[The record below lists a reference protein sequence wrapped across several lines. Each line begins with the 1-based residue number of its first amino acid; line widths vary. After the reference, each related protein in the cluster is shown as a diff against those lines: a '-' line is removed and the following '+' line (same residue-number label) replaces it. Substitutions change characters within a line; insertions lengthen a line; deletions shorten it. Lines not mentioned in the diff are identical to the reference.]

1 MLRQKT
7 EGCVNM
13 NDMKEIIEEIK
24 ARCDIASVIGD
35 YIKIQPSGQN
45 YKALCP
51 FHVEKTPSFHI
62 STAKQ
67 VYKCFGC
74 GEGGDVIN
82 FVMKIENLDFMDA
95 VRLLA
100 NRCGIDI
107 NFNIDEEAKRKIE
120 LSKKYQD
127 IHTEA
132 ARFYFA
138 NLVKTKNRGYDYLR
152 NRGLDDKTIKRFGLG
167 YSQDAWSSL
176 MDYLVEQKG
185 YSIEELLDC
194 GLIGKSTKTDKY
206 YDKFRNRVMFPIF
219 DYRGNVIGFGGRVL
233 DDSLPKYLNSPDTLI
248 FNKRHNLYGLNFARK
263 NLSSRTVILV
273 EGYMDLISLYQYG
286 IQIAVA
292 TLGTALTSQQAHLIK
307 RYADNVIISY
317 DSDGPGTKA
326 SLRAID
332 ILVEAGLSVKVL
344 DLKDAKDPDE
354 YVRKYGTNEYRKAM
368 KDAVPRIKFKI
379 DNLKASFDLSRD
391 EDNIRFAKE
400 AVNIIKQLKSPVEI
414 DYYIK
419 YLSGIVQLDE
429 DAVKREIY
437 GKTYNSRNLSDKKFN
452 NRFNKKEEKPNIEK
466 MDAIQHGEELTE
478 ITLIKIMMTI
488 PAARE
493 KILLK
498 IDEKEFL
505 MEDSKKIIN
514 YFSSVD
520 SEKIVDPDELQD
532 INEKYI
538 ESLKKT
544 SLESIDT
551 KNLKEI
557 EETVKSVRRNSL
569 KKTIDNLRIKQ
580 EELGSK
586 RKSLEASDKEVAKE
600 LDVEI
605 MNLALQSVE
614 LNKRLRNL

>member
-82 FVMKIENLDFMDA
+82 FVMKMENLDFMDA

-107 NFNIDEEAKRKIE
+107 NFNIDEETKQKIE

-138 NLVKTKNRGYDYLR
+138 NLVKSKNRGYDYLR
-152 NRGLDDKTIKRFGLG
+152 NRGLDDKSIKRFGLG

-176 MDYLVEQKG
+176 MDYLIDEKG
-185 YSIEELLDC
+185 YSVEELLEC

-286 IQIAVA
+286 IKIAVA
-292 TLGTALTSQQAHLIK
+292 TLGTALTSQQARLIK

-354 YVRKYGTNEYRKAM
+354 YVRKYGTDEYRNAM

-379 DNLKASFDLSRD
+379 DNLKSTFDLSKD
-391 EDNIRFAKE
+391 QDNIKFAQE

-419 YLSGIVQLDE
+419 YLSEIVQLDE

-437 GKTYNSRNLSDKKFN
+437 GKSYSSKNLSNGKFN
-452 NRFNKKEEKPNIEK
+452 NKFNKKEEKPIEK

-478 ITLIKIMMTI
+478 IKLMKIMMNI

-493 KILLK
+493 KVLLK
-498 IDEKEFL
+498 IDEKELL
-505 MEDSKKIIN
+505 MEDSKKILN
-514 YFSSVD
+514 YLSKID
-520 SEKIVDPDELQD
+520 SEKIVEPDELEG
-532 INEKYI
+532 INDEYI
-538 ESLKKT
+538 KSLKKT
-544 SLESIDT
+544 SLESINT
-551 KNLKEI
+551 KNMKEI
-557 EETVKSVRRNSL
+557 EETVRSVRRNSL
-569 KKTIDNLRIKQ
+569 KKTIDNLRMKQ
-580 EELGSK
+580 EELGAKSK
-586 RKSLEASDKEVAKE
+586 ILAESDKEAAKE
-600 LDVEI
+600 LDLEI
-605 MNLALQSVE
+605 MNLALQSVD

>member
-82 FVMKIENLDFMDA
+82 FVMKMENLDFMDA

-107 NFNIDEEAKRKIE
+107 NFNIDEETKQKIE

-132 ARFYFA
+132 ARFYFS
-138 NLVKTKNRGYDYLR
+138 NLVKSKNRGYDYLR

-167 YSQDAWSSL
+167 YSQDSWNSL
-176 MDYLVEQKG
+176 MDYLIEEKG
-185 YSIEELLDC
+185 YSQEELLEC

-292 TLGTALTSQQAHLIK
+292 TLGTALTSQQARLIK

-354 YVRKYGTNEYRKAM
+354 YVRKYGTDEYRNAM

-379 DNLKASFDLSRD
+379 DNLKSTFDLSKD
-391 EDNIRFAKE
+391 QDNIKFAQE

-419 YLSGIVQLDE
+419 YLSEIVQLDE

-437 GKTYNSRNLSDKKFN
+437 GKSYSSKNLSNGKFN
-452 NRFNKKEEKPNIEK
+452 NKFNKKEEKPIEK

-478 ITLIKIMMTI
+478 IKLMKIMMNI

-493 KILLK
+493 KVLLK
-498 IDEKEFL
+498 IDEKELL
-505 MEDSKKIIN
+505 MKDSKKILN
-514 YFSSVD
+514 YLSKID
-520 SEKIVDPDELQD
+520 SEKIVEPDELEG
-532 INEKYI
+532 INDEYI
-538 ESLKKT
+538 KSLKKT
-544 SLESIDT
+544 SLESINT
-551 KNLKEI
+551 KNMKEI
-557 EETVKSVRRNSL
+557 EETVRSVRRNSL
-569 KKTIDNLRIKQ
+569 KKTIDKLRMKQ
-580 EELGSK
+580 EELGAKSK
-586 RKSLEASDKEVAKE
+586 ILAESDKEAAKE
-600 LDVEI
+600 LDLEI
-605 MNLALQSVE
+605 MNLALQSVD

>member
-82 FVMKIENLDFMDA
+82 FVMKMENLDFMDA

-107 NFNIDEEAKRKIE
+107 NFNIDEETKQKIE

-132 ARFYFA
+132 ARFYFS
-138 NLVKTKNRGYDYLR
+138 NLVKSKNRGYDYLR

-167 YSQDAWSSL
+167 YSQDSWNSL
-176 MDYLVEQKG
+176 MDYLIEEKG
-185 YSIEELLDC
+185 YSQEELLEC

-292 TLGTALTSQQAHLIK
+292 TLGTALTSQQARLIK

-354 YVRKYGTNEYRKAM
+354 YVRKYGTDEYRKAM

-379 DNLKASFDLSRD
+379 DNLKSYFDLSKD
-391 EDNIRFAKE
+391 QDNIKFAQE

-419 YLSGIVQLDE
+419 YLSEIVQLDE

-437 GKTYNSRNLSDKKFN
+437 GKSYSSRNLSNGKFN
-452 NRFNKKEEKPNIEK
+452 NKFNKKEEKPIEK

-478 ITLIKIMMTI
+478 IKLMKIMMNI

-493 KILLK
+493 KVLLK
-498 IDEKEFL
+498 IDEKELL
-505 MEDSKKIIN
+505 MEDSKKILN
-514 YFSSVD
+514 YLSKID
-520 SEKIVDPDELQD
+520 SEKIVETDELEG
-532 INEKYI
+532 INDEYI
-538 ESLKKT
+538 KSLKKT
-544 SLESIDT
+544 SLESINT
-551 KNLKEI
+551 KNMKEI

-569 KKTIDNLRIKQ
+569 KKKIDNLRMKQ
-580 EELGSK
+580 EELGAKSK
-586 RKSLEASDKEVAKE
+586 ILAESDKDAAKE
-600 LDVEI
+600 LDLEI
-605 MNLALQSVE
+605 MNLALQSVD

>member
-82 FVMKIENLDFMDA
+82 FVMKMENLDFMDA

-107 NFNIDEEAKRKIE
+107 NFNIDEETKQKIE

-138 NLVKTKNRGYDYLR
+138 NLVKSKNRGYDYLR

-176 MDYLVEQKG
+176 MDYLIDEKG
-185 YSIEELLDC
+185 YSIEELLEC

-286 IQIAVA
+286 IKIAVA
-292 TLGTALTSQQAHLIK
+292 TLGTALTSQQARLIK

-354 YVRKYGTNEYRKAM
+354 YVRKYGTDEYRNAM

-379 DNLKASFDLSRD
+379 DNLKSTFDLSKD
-391 EDNIRFAKE
+391 QDNIKFAQE

-419 YLSGIVQLDE
+419 YLSEIVQLDE

-437 GKTYNSRNLSDKKFN
+437 GKSYSSKNLSNGKFN
-452 NRFNKKEEKPNIEK
+452 NKFNKKEEKPIEK

-478 ITLIKIMMTI
+478 IMLIKIMMII

-498 IDEKEFL
+498 IDEKELL
-505 MEDSKKIIN
+505 MEDSKKILN
-514 YFSSVD
+514 YLSKID
-520 SEKIVDPDELQD
+520 SEKIVEPDELEG
-532 INEKYI
+532 INDEYI
-538 ESLKKT
+538 KSLKKI
-544 SLESIDT
+544 SLESINI
-551 KNLKEI
+551 KNMKEI
-557 EETVKSVRRNSL
+557 EETVRSVRRNSL

-580 EELGSK
+580 EELGAKSK
-586 RKSLEASDKEVAKE
+586 ILVESDKEAAKE
-600 LDVEI
+600 LDLEI
-605 MNLALQSVE
+605 MNLALQSVD

>member
-82 FVMKIENLDFMDA
+82 FVMKMENLDFMDA

-107 NFNIDEEAKRKIE
+107 NFNIDEETKQKIE

-132 ARFYFA
+132 ARFYFS
-138 NLVKTKNRGYDYLR
+138 NLVKSKNRGYDYLR

-167 YSQDAWSSL
+167 YSQDSWNSL
-176 MDYLVEQKG
+176 MDYLIEEKG
-185 YSIEELLDC
+185 YSQEELLEC

-292 TLGTALTSQQAHLIK
+292 TLGTALTSQQARLIK

-354 YVRKYGTNEYRKAM
+354 YVRKYGTDEYRKAM

-379 DNLKASFDLSRD
+379 DNLKSYFDLSKD
-391 EDNIRFAKE
+391 QDNIKFAQE

-419 YLSGIVQLDE
+419 YLSEIVQLDE

-437 GKTYNSRNLSDKKFN
+437 GKSYSSRNLSNGKFN
-452 NRFNKKEEKPNIEK
+452 NKFNKKEEKPIEK

-478 ITLIKIMMTI
+478 IKLMKIMMNI

-493 KILLK
+493 KVLLK
-498 IDEKEFL
+498 IDEKELL
-505 MEDSKKIIN
+505 MEDSKKILNYLSKIN
-514 YFSSVD
+514 
-520 SEKIVDPDELQD
+520 SEKIVETDELEG
-532 INEKYI
+532 INDEYI
-538 ESLKKT
+538 KSLKKT
-544 SLESIDT
+544 SLESINT
-551 KNLKEI
+551 KNMKEI

-569 KKTIDNLRIKQ
+569 KKKIDNLRMKQ
-580 EELGSK
+580 EELGAKSK
-586 RKSLEASDKEVAKE
+586 ILAESDKDAAKE
-600 LDVEI
+600 LDLEI
-605 MNLALQSVE
+605 MNLALQSVD

>member
-82 FVMKIENLDFMDA
+82 FVMKMENLDFMDA

-107 NFNIDEEAKRKIE
+107 NFNIDEETKQKIE

-138 NLVKTKNRGYDYLR
+138 NLVKSKNRGYDYLR

-176 MDYLVEQKG
+176 MDYLIDEKG
-185 YSIEELLDC
+185 YSVEELLEC

-286 IQIAVA
+286 IKIAVA
-292 TLGTALTSQQAHLIK
+292 TLGTALTSQQARLIK

-332 ILVEAGLSVKVL
+332 ILVDAGLSVKVL

-354 YVRKYGTNEYRKAM
+354 YVRKYGTDEYRNAM

-379 DNLKASFDLSRD
+379 DNLKSTFDLSKD
-391 EDNIRFAKE
+391 QDNIKFAQE

-419 YLSGIVQLDE
+419 YLSEIVQLDE

-437 GKTYNSRNLSDKKFN
+437 GKSYSSKNLSNGKFN
-452 NRFNKKEEKPNIEK
+452 NKFNKKEEKPIEK

-478 ITLIKIMMTI
+478 IMLIKIMMII

-498 IDEKEFL
+498 IDEKELL
-505 MEDSKKIIN
+505 MEDSKKILN
-514 YFSSVD
+514 YLSKID
-520 SEKIVDPDELQD
+520 SEKIVEPDELEG
-532 INEKYI
+532 INDEYI
-538 ESLKKT
+538 KSLKKT
-544 SLESIDT
+544 SLESINI
-551 KNLKEI
+551 KNMKEI
-557 EETVKSVRRNSL
+557 EETVRSVRRNSL
-569 KKTIDNLRIKQ
+569 KKTIDKLRMKQ
-580 EELGSK
+580 EELGAKSK
-586 RKSLEASDKEVAKE
+586 ILAESDKEAAKE
-600 LDVEI
+600 LDLEI
-605 MNLALQSVE
+605 MNLALQSVD

>member
-82 FVMKIENLDFMDA
+82 FVMKMENLDFMDA

-107 NFNIDEEAKRKIE
+107 NFNIDEETKQKIE

-138 NLVKTKNRGYDYLR
+138 NLVKSKNRGYDYLR

-167 YSQDAWSSL
+167 YSQDVWSSL
-176 MDYLVEQKG
+176 MDYLIDEKG
-185 YSIEELLDC
+185 YSVEELLEC

-286 IQIAVA
+286 IKIAVA
-292 TLGTALTSQQAHLIK
+292 TLGTALTSQQARLIK

-354 YVRKYGTNEYRKAM
+354 YVRKYGTDEYRNAM

-379 DNLKASFDLSRD
+379 DNLKSTFDLSKD
-391 EDNIRFAKE
+391 QDNIKFAQE

-419 YLSGIVQLDE
+419 YLSEIVQLDE

-437 GKTYNSRNLSDKKFN
+437 GKSYSSKNLSNGKFN
-452 NRFNKKEEKPNIEK
+452 NKFNKKEEKPIEK

-478 ITLIKIMMTI
+478 IKLMKIMMNI

-493 KILLK
+493 KVLLK
-498 IDEKEFL
+498 IDEKELL
-505 MEDSKKIIN
+505 MEDSKKILN
-514 YFSSVD
+514 YLSKID
-520 SEKIVDPDELQD
+520 SEKIVEPDELEG
-532 INEKYI
+532 INDEYI
-538 ESLKKT
+538 KSLKKT
-544 SLESIDT
+544 SLESINT
-551 KNLKEI
+551 KNMKEI
-557 EETVKSVRRNSL
+557 EETVRSVRRNSL
-569 KKTIDNLRIKQ
+569 KKTIDNLRMKQ
-580 EELGSK
+580 EELGAKSK
-586 RKSLEASDKEVAKE
+586 ILAESDKEAAKE
-600 LDVEI
+600 LDLEI
-605 MNLALQSVE
+605 MNLALQSVD

>member
-1 MLRQKT
+1 
-7 EGCVNM
+7 M

-82 FVMKIENLDFMDA
+82 FVMKMENLDFMDA

-107 NFNIDEEAKRKIE
+107 NFNIDEETKQKIE

-138 NLVKTKNRGYDYLR
+138 NLVKSKNRGYDYLR

-176 MDYLVEQKG
+176 MDYLIDEKG
-185 YSIEELLDC
+185 YSVEELLEC

-286 IQIAVA
+286 IKIAVA
-292 TLGTALTSQQAHLIK
+292 TLGTALTSQQARLIK

-354 YVRKYGTNEYRKAM
+354 YVRKYGTDEYRNAM

-379 DNLKASFDLSRD
+379 DNLKSTFDLSKD
-391 EDNIRFAKE
+391 QDNIKFAQE

-419 YLSGIVQLDE
+419 YLSEVVQLDE

-437 GKTYNSRNLSDKKFN
+437 GKSYSSKNLSNGKFN
-452 NRFNKKEEKPNIEK
+452 NKFNKKEEKPIEK

-478 ITLIKIMMTI
+478 IKLMKIMMNI

-493 KILLK
+493 KVLLK
-498 IDEKEFL
+498 IDEKELL
-505 MEDSKKIIN
+505 MEDSKKILN
-514 YFSSVD
+514 YLSKID
-520 SEKIVDPDELQD
+520 SEKIVEPDELEG
-532 INEKYI
+532 INDEYI
-538 ESLKKT
+538 KSLKKT
-544 SLESIDT
+544 SLESINT
-551 KNLKEI
+551 KNMKEI
-557 EETVKSVRRNSL
+557 EETVRSVRRNSL
-569 KKTIDNLRIKQ
+569 KKTIDNLRMKQ
-580 EELGSK
+580 EELGAKSK
-586 RKSLEASDKEVAKE
+586 ILAESDKEAAKE
-600 LDVEI
+600 LDLEI
-605 MNLALQSVE
+605 MNLALQSVD

>member
-82 FVMKIENLDFMDA
+82 FVMKMENLDFMDA

-107 NFNIDEEAKRKIE
+107 NFNIDEETKQKIE

-138 NLVKTKNRGYDYLR
+138 NLVKSKNRGYDYLR

-176 MDYLVEQKG
+176 MDYLIDEKG
-185 YSIEELLDC
+185 YSVEELLEC

-286 IQIAVA
+286 IKIAVA
-292 TLGTALTSQQAHLIK
+292 TLGTALTSQQARLIK

-354 YVRKYGTNEYRKAM
+354 YVRKYGTDEYRNAM

-379 DNLKASFDLSRD
+379 DNLKSTFDLSKD
-391 EDNIRFAKE
+391 QDNIKFAQE

-419 YLSGIVQLDE
+419 YLSEIVQLDE

-437 GKTYNSRNLSDKKFN
+437 GKSYSSKNLSNGKFN
-452 NRFNKKEEKPNIEK
+452 NKFNKKEEKPIEK

-478 ITLIKIMMTI
+478 IKLMKIMMNI
-488 PAARE
+488 PADRE
-493 KILLK
+493 KVLLK
-498 IDEKEFL
+498 IDEKELL
-505 MEDSKKIIN
+505 MEDSKKILN
-514 YFSSVD
+514 YLSKID
-520 SEKIVDPDELQD
+520 SEKIVEPDELEG
-532 INEKYI
+532 INDEYI
-538 ESLKKT
+538 KSLKKT
-544 SLESIDT
+544 SLESINT
-551 KNLKEI
+551 KNMKEI
-557 EETVKSVRRNSL
+557 EETVRSVRRNSL
-569 KKTIDNLRIKQ
+569 KKTIDNLRMKQ
-580 EELGSK
+580 EELGAKSK
-586 RKSLEASDKEVAKE
+586 ILAESDKEAAKE
-600 LDVEI
+600 LDLEI
-605 MNLALQSVE
+605 MNLALQSVD

>member
-82 FVMKIENLDFMDA
+82 FVMKMENLDFMDA

-107 NFNIDEEAKRKIE
+107 NFNIDEETKQKIE

-138 NLVKTKNRGYDYLR
+138 NLVKSKNRGYDYLR

-176 MDYLVEQKG
+176 MDYLIDEKG
-185 YSIEELLDC
+185 YSVEELLEC

-286 IQIAVA
+286 IKIAVA
-292 TLGTALTSQQAHLIK
+292 TLGTALTSQQARLIK

-354 YVRKYGTNEYRKAM
+354 YVRKYGTDEYRNAM

-379 DNLKASFDLSRD
+379 DNLKSTFDLSKD
-391 EDNIRFAKE
+391 QDNIKFAQE

-419 YLSGIVQLDE
+419 YLSEIVQLDE

-437 GKTYNSRNLSDKKFN
+437 GKSYSSKNLSNGKFN
-452 NRFNKKEEKPNIEK
+452 NKFNKKEEKPIEK

-478 ITLIKIMMTI
+478 IMLIKIMMII

-498 IDEKEFL
+498 IDEKELL
-505 MEDSKKIIN
+505 MEDSKKILNYLSKIN
-514 YFSSVD
+514 
-520 SEKIVDPDELQD
+520 SEKIVEPDELEG
-532 INEKYI
+532 INDEYI
-538 ESLKKT
+538 KSLKKI
-544 SLESIDT
+544 SLESINI
-551 KNLKEI
+551 KNMKEI
-557 EETVKSVRRNSL
+557 EETVRSVRRNSL

-580 EELGSK
+580 EELGAKSK
-586 RKSLEASDKEVAKE
+586 ILAESDKEAAKE
-600 LDVEI
+600 LDLEI
-605 MNLALQSVE
+605 MNLALQSVD

>member
-82 FVMKIENLDFMDA
+82 FVMKMENLDFMDA

-107 NFNIDEEAKRKIE
+107 NFNIDEETKQKIE

-132 ARFYFA
+132 ARFYFS
-138 NLVKTKNRGYDYLR
+138 NLVKSKNRGYDYLR

-167 YSQDAWSSL
+167 YSQDSWNSL
-176 MDYLVEQKG
+176 MDYLIEEKG
-185 YSIEELLDC
+185 YSQEELLEC

-292 TLGTALTSQQAHLIK
+292 TLGTALTSQQARLIK

-354 YVRKYGTNEYRKAM
+354 YVRKYGTDEYRNAM

-379 DNLKASFDLSRD
+379 DNLKSYFDLSKD
-391 EDNIRFAKE
+391 QDNIKFAQE

-419 YLSGIVQLDE
+419 YLSEIVQLDE

-437 GKTYNSRNLSDKKFN
+437 GKSYSSRNLSNGKFN
-452 NRFNKKEEKPNIEK
+452 NKFNKKEEKPIEK

-478 ITLIKIMMTI
+478 IKLMKIMMTI

-493 KILLK
+493 KVLLK
-498 IDEKEFL
+498 IDEKELL
-505 MEDSKKIIN
+505 MEDSKKILN
-514 YFSSVD
+514 YLSKID
-520 SEKIVDPDELQD
+520 SEKIVEPDELEG
-532 INEKYI
+532 INDEYI
-538 ESLKKT
+538 KSLKKT
-544 SLESIDT
+544 SLESINT
-551 KNLKEI
+551 KNMKEI

-580 EELGSK
+580 EELGAKSK
-586 RKSLEASDKEVAKE
+586 ILAESDKEAAKE
-600 LDVEI
+600 LDLEI

>member
-82 FVMKIENLDFMDA
+82 FVMKMENLDFMDA

-107 NFNIDEEAKRKIE
+107 NFNIDEETKQKIE

-138 NLVKTKNRGYDYLR
+138 NLVKSKNRGYDYLR

-176 MDYLVEQKG
+176 MDYLIDEKG
-185 YSIEELLDC
+185 YSVEELLEC

-233 DDSLPKYLNSPDTLI
+233 DDSLPKYLNSSDTLI

-286 IQIAVA
+286 IKIAVA
-292 TLGTALTSQQAHLIK
+292 TLGTALTSQQARLIK

-354 YVRKYGTNEYRKAM
+354 YVRKYGTDEYRNAM

-379 DNLKASFDLSRD
+379 DNLKSTFDLSKD
-391 EDNIRFAKE
+391 QDNIKFAQE

-419 YLSGIVQLDE
+419 YLSEIVQLDE

-437 GKTYNSRNLSDKKFN
+437 GKSYSSKNLSNGKFN
-452 NRFNKKEEKPNIEK
+452 NKFNKKEEKPIEK

-478 ITLIKIMMTI
+478 IKLMKIMMNI
-488 PAARE
+488 PVARE
-493 KILLK
+493 KVLLK
-498 IDEKEFL
+498 IDEKELL
-505 MEDSKKIIN
+505 MEDSKKILN
-514 YFSSVD
+514 YLSKID
-520 SEKIVDPDELQD
+520 SEKIVEPDELEG
-532 INEKYI
+532 INDEYI
-538 ESLKKT
+538 KSLKKT
-544 SLESIDT
+544 SLESINT
-551 KNLKEI
+551 KNMKEI
-557 EETVKSVRRNSL
+557 EETVRSVRRNSL
-569 KKTIDNLRIKQ
+569 KKTIDKLRMKQ
-580 EELGSK
+580 EELGAKSK
-586 RKSLEASDKEVAKE
+586 ILAESDKEAAKE
-600 LDVEI
+600 LDLEI
-605 MNLALQSVE
+605 MNLALQSVD

>member
-82 FVMKIENLDFMDA
+82 FVMKMENLDFMDA

-107 NFNIDEEAKRKIE
+107 NFNIDEETKQKIE

-132 ARFYFA
+132 ARFYFS
-138 NLVKTKNRGYDYLR
+138 NLVKSKNRGYDYLR

-167 YSQDAWSSL
+167 YSQDSWNSL
-176 MDYLVEQKG
+176 MDYLIEEKG
-185 YSIEELLDC
+185 YSQEELLEC

-292 TLGTALTSQQAHLIK
+292 TLGTALTSQQARLIK

-354 YVRKYGTNEYRKAM
+354 YVRKYGTDEYRKAM

-379 DNLKASFDLSRD
+379 DSLKSSFDLSKD
-391 EDNIRFAKE
+391 QDNIKFAQE

-419 YLSGIVQLDE
+419 YLSEIVQLDE

-437 GKTYNSRNLSDKKFN
+437 GKSYSSRNLSNGKFN
-452 NRFNKKEEKPNIEK
+452 NKFNKKEEKPIEK

-478 ITLIKIMMTI
+478 IKLMKIMMNI

-493 KILLK
+493 KVLLK
-498 IDEKEFL
+498 IDEKELL
-505 MEDSKKIIN
+505 MEDSKKILN
-514 YFSSVD
+514 YLSKID
-520 SEKIVDPDELQD
+520 SEKIVEPDELEG
-532 INEKYI
+532 INDEYI
-538 ESLKKT
+538 KSLKKT
-544 SLESIDT
+544 SLESINT
-551 KNLKEI
+551 KNMKEI

-580 EELGSK
+580 EELGAKSK
-586 RKSLEASDKEVAKE
+586 ILAESDKDAAKE
-600 LDVEI
+600 LDLEI

>member
-82 FVMKIENLDFMDA
+82 FVMKMENLDFMDA

-107 NFNIDEEAKRKIE
+107 NFNIDEETKQKIE

-132 ARFYFA
+132 ARFYFS
-138 NLVKTKNRGYDYLR
+138 NLVKSKNRGYDYLR

-167 YSQDAWSSL
+167 YSQDSWNSL
-176 MDYLVEQKG
+176 MDYLIEEKG
-185 YSIEELLDC
+185 YSQEELLEC

-292 TLGTALTSQQAHLIK
+292 TLGTALTSQQARLIK

-354 YVRKYGTNEYRKAM
+354 YVRKYGTDEYRNAM

-379 DNLKASFDLSRD
+379 DNLKSTFDLSKD
-391 EDNIRFAKE
+391 QDNIKFAQE

-419 YLSGIVQLDE
+419 YLSEIVQLDE

-437 GKTYNSRNLSDKKFN
+437 GKSYSSKNLSNGKFN
-452 NRFNKKEEKPNIEK
+452 NKFNKKEEKPIEK

-478 ITLIKIMMTI
+478 IMLIKIMMTI

-498 IDEKEFL
+498 IDEKELL
-505 MEDSKKIIN
+505 MEYSKKILN
-514 YFSSVD
+514 YFSKVD
-520 SEKIVDPDELQD
+520 SEKVINPDELED
-532 INEKYI
+532 IDEKYI

-544 SLESIDT
+544 SLESINI
-551 KNLKEI
+551 KNMKEI
-557 EETVKSVRRNSL
+557 EETVRSVRRNSL
-569 KKTIDNLRIKQ
+569 KKTIDKLRIKQ
-580 EELGSK
+580 EELGAKSK
-586 RKSLEASDKEVAKE
+586 ILAESDKEAAKE
-600 LDVEI
+600 LDLEI
-605 MNLALQSVE
+605 MNLALQSVD

>member
-82 FVMKIENLDFMDA
+82 FVMKMENLDFMDA

-107 NFNIDEEAKRKIE
+107 NFNIDEETKQKIE

-138 NLVKTKNRGYDYLR
+138 NLVKSKNRGYDYLR

-176 MDYLVEQKG
+176 MDYLIDEKG
-185 YSIEELLDC
+185 YSVEELLEC

-292 TLGTALTSQQAHLIK
+292 TLGTALTSQQARLIK

-354 YVRKYGTNEYRKAM
+354 YVRKYGTDEYRKAM

-379 DNLKASFDLSRD
+379 DNLKSSFDLSKD
-391 EDNIRFAKE
+391 QDNIKFAQE

-419 YLSGIVQLDE
+419 YLSEIVQLDE

-437 GKTYNSRNLSDKKFN
+437 GKSYSSRNLSNGKFN
-452 NRFNKKEEKPNIEK
+452 NKFNKKEEKPIEK

-478 ITLIKIMMTI
+478 IKLMKIMMNI

-493 KILLK
+493 KVLLK
-498 IDEKEFL
+498 IDEKELL
-505 MEDSKKIIN
+505 MEDSKKILN
-514 YFSSVD
+514 YLSKID
-520 SEKIVDPDELQD
+520 SEKIVEPDELEG
-532 INEKYI
+532 INDEYI
-538 ESLKKT
+538 KSLKKT
-544 SLESIDT
+544 SLESINT
-551 KNLKEI
+551 KNMKEI

-580 EELGSK
+580 EELGAKSK
-586 RKSLEASDKEVAKE
+586 ILAESDKDAAKE
-600 LDVEI
+600 LDLEI

>member
-82 FVMKIENLDFMDA
+82 FVMKMENLDFMDA

-107 NFNIDEEAKRKIE
+107 NFNIDEETKQKIE

-138 NLVKTKNRGYDYLR
+138 NLVKSKNRGYDYLR

-176 MDYLVEQKG
+176 MDYLIDEKG
-185 YSIEELLDC
+185 YSVEELLEC

-286 IQIAVA
+286 IKIAVA
-292 TLGTALTSQQAHLIK
+292 TLGTALTSQQARLIK

-354 YVRKYGTNEYRKAM
+354 YVRKYGTDEYRNAM

-379 DNLKASFDLSRD
+379 DNLKSTFDLSKD
-391 EDNIRFAKE
+391 QDNIKFAQE

-419 YLSGIVQLDE
+419 YLSEIVQLDE

-437 GKTYNSRNLSDKKFN
+437 GKSYSSKNLSNGKFN
-452 NRFNKKEEKPNIEK
+452 NKFNKKEEKPIEK

-478 ITLIKIMMTI
+478 IKLMKIMMNI

-493 KILLK
+493 KVLLK
-498 IDEKEFL
+498 IDEKELL
-505 MEDSKKIIN
+505 MEDSKKILN
-514 YFSSVD
+514 YLSKID
-520 SEKIVDPDELQD
+520 SEKIVEPDELEG
-532 INEKYI
+532 INDEYI
-538 ESLKKT
+538 KSLKKT
-544 SLESIDT
+544 SLESINT
-551 KNLKEI
+551 KNMKEI
-557 EETVKSVRRNSL
+557 EETVRSVRRNSL

-580 EELGSK
+580 EELGAKSK
-586 RKSLEASDKEVAKE
+586 ILAESDKEAAKE
-600 LDVEI
+600 LDLEI
-605 MNLALQSVE
+605 MNLALQSVD

>member
-82 FVMKIENLDFMDA
+82 FVMKMENLDFMDA

-107 NFNIDEEAKRKIE
+107 NFNIDEETKQKIE

-138 NLVKTKNRGYDYLR
+138 NLVKSKNRGYDYLR

-176 MDYLVEQKG
+176 MDYLIDEKG
-185 YSIEELLDC
+185 YSVEELLEC

-286 IQIAVA
+286 IKIAVA
-292 TLGTALTSQQAHLIK
+292 TLGTALTSQQARLIK

-354 YVRKYGTNEYRKAM
+354 YVRKYGIDEYRNAM

-379 DNLKASFDLSRD
+379 DNLKSTFDLSKD
-391 EDNIRFAKE
+391 QDNIKFAQE

-419 YLSGIVQLDE
+419 YLSEIVQLDE
-429 DAVKREIY
+429 DSVKREIY
-437 GKTYNSRNLSDKKFN
+437 GKSYSSKNLSNGKFN
-452 NRFNKKEEKPNIEK
+452 NKFNKKEEKPIEK

-478 ITLIKIMMTI
+478 IKLMKIMMNI

-493 KILLK
+493 KVLLK
-498 IDEKEFL
+498 IDEKELL
-505 MEDSKKIIN
+505 MKDSKKILN
-514 YFSSVD
+514 YLSKID
-520 SEKIVDPDELQD
+520 SEKIVEPDELEG
-532 INEKYI
+532 INDEYI
-538 ESLKKT
+538 KSLKKT
-544 SLESIDT
+544 SLESINT
-551 KNLKEI
+551 KNMKEI
-557 EETVKSVRRNSL
+557 EETVRSVRRNSL
-569 KKTIDNLRIKQ
+569 KKTIDNLRMKQ
-580 EELGSK
+580 EELGAKSK
-586 RKSLEASDKEVAKE
+586 ILAESDKEAAKE
-600 LDVEI
+600 LDLEI
-605 MNLALQSVE
+605 MNLALQSVD

>member
-74 GEGGDVIN
+74 GEGGDVIS
-82 FVMKIENLDFMDA
+82 FVMKMENLDFMDA

-107 NFNIDEEAKRKIE
+107 NFNIDEETKQKIE

-138 NLVKTKNRGYDYLR
+138 NLVKSKNRGYDYLR

-176 MDYLVEQKG
+176 MDYLIDEKG
-185 YSIEELLDC
+185 YSVEELLEC

-286 IQIAVA
+286 IKIAVA
-292 TLGTALTSQQAHLIK
+292 TLGTALTSQQARLIK

-354 YVRKYGTNEYRKAM
+354 YVRKYGTDEYRNAM

-379 DNLKASFDLSRD
+379 DNLKSTFDLSKD
-391 EDNIRFAKE
+391 QDNIKFAQE

-419 YLSGIVQLDE
+419 YLSEIVQLDE

-437 GKTYNSRNLSDKKFN
+437 GKSYSSKNLSNGKFN
-452 NRFNKKEEKPNIEK
+452 NKFNKKEEKPIEK

-478 ITLIKIMMTI
+478 IKLMKIMMNI

-493 KILLK
+493 KVLFK
-498 IDEKEFL
+498 IDEKELL
-505 MEDSKKIIN
+505 MKDSKKILN
-514 YFSSVD
+514 YLSKID
-520 SEKIVDPDELQD
+520 SEKIVEPDELEG
-532 INEKYI
+532 INDEYI
-538 ESLKKT
+538 KSLKKT
-544 SLESIDT
+544 SLESINT
-551 KNLKEI
+551 KNMKEI
-557 EETVKSVRRNSL
+557 EETVRSVRRNSL
-569 KKTIDNLRIKQ
+569 KKTIDNLRMKQ
-580 EELGSK
+580 EELGAKSK
-586 RKSLEASDKEVAKE
+586 ILAESDKEAAKE
-600 LDVEI
+600 LDLEI
-605 MNLALQSVE
+605 MNLALQSVD

>member
-82 FVMKIENLDFMDA
+82 FVMKMENLDFMDA

-107 NFNIDEEAKRKIE
+107 NFNIDEETKQKIE

-138 NLVKTKNRGYDYLR
+138 NLVKSKNRGYDYLR

-176 MDYLVEQKG
+176 MDYLIDEKG
-185 YSIEELLDC
+185 YSVEELLEC

-286 IQIAVA
+286 IKIAVA
-292 TLGTALTSQQAHLIK
+292 TLGTALTSQQARLIK

-354 YVRKYGTNEYRKAM
+354 YVRKYGTDEYRNAM

-379 DNLKASFDLSRD
+379 DNLKSTFDLSKD
-391 EDNIRFAKE
+391 QDNIKFAQE

-419 YLSGIVQLDE
+419 YLSEVVQLDE

-437 GKTYNSRNLSDKKFN
+437 GKSYSSKNLSNGKFN
-452 NRFNKKEEKPNIEK
+452 NKFNKKEEKPIEK

-478 ITLIKIMMTI
+478 IKLMKIMMNI

-493 KILLK
+493 KVLLK
-498 IDEKEFL
+498 IDEKELL
-505 MEDSKKIIN
+505 MEDSKKILN
-514 YFSSVD
+514 YLSKID
-520 SEKIVDPDELQD
+520 SEKIVEPDELEG
-532 INEKYI
+532 INDEYI
-538 ESLKKT
+538 KSLKKT
-544 SLESIDT
+544 SLESINT
-551 KNLKEI
+551 KNMKEI
-557 EETVKSVRRNSL
+557 EETVRSVRRNSL
-569 KKTIDNLRIKQ
+569 KKTIDNLRMKQ
-580 EELGSK
+580 EELGAKSK
-586 RKSLEASDKEVAKE
+586 ILAESDKEAAKE
-600 LDVEI
+600 LDLEI
-605 MNLALQSVE
+605 MNLALQSVD

>member
-1 MLRQKT
+1 
-7 EGCVNM
+7 M

-82 FVMKIENLDFMDA
+82 FVMKMENLDFMDA

-107 NFNIDEEAKRKIE
+107 NFNIDEETKQKIE

-138 NLVKTKNRGYDYLR
+138 NLVKSKNRGYDYLR

-176 MDYLVEQKG
+176 MDYLIDEKG
-185 YSIEELLDC
+185 YSVEELLEC

-286 IQIAVA
+286 IKIAVA
-292 TLGTALTSQQAHLIK
+292 TLGTALTSQQARLIK

-354 YVRKYGTNEYRKAM
+354 YVRKYGTDEYRNAM

-379 DNLKASFDLSRD
+379 DNLKSTFDLSKD
-391 EDNIRFAKE
+391 QDNIKFAQE

-419 YLSGIVQLDE
+419 YLSEIVQLDE

-437 GKTYNSRNLSDKKFN
+437 GKSYSSKNLSNGKFN
-452 NRFNKKEEKPNIEK
+452 NKFNKKEEKPIEK

-478 ITLIKIMMTI
+478 IKLMKIMMNI

-493 KILLK
+493 KVLLK
-498 IDEKEFL
+498 IDEKELL
-505 MEDSKKIIN
+505 MEDSKKILN
-514 YFSSVD
+514 YLSKID
-520 SEKIVDPDELQD
+520 SEKIVEPDELEG
-532 INEKYI
+532 INDEYI
-538 ESLKKT
+538 KSLKKT
-544 SLESIDT
+544 SLESINT
-551 KNLKEI
+551 KNMKEI
-557 EETVKSVRRNSL
+557 EETVRSVRRNSL
-569 KKTIDNLRIKQ
+569 KKTIDKLRMKQ
-580 EELGSK
+580 EELGAKSK
-586 RKSLEASDKEVAKE
+586 ILAESDKEAAKE
-600 LDVEI
+600 LDLEI
-605 MNLALQSVE
+605 MNLALQSVD

>member
-82 FVMKIENLDFMDA
+82 FVMKMENLDFMDA

-107 NFNIDEEAKRKIE
+107 NFNIDEETKQKIE

-138 NLVKTKNRGYDYLR
+138 NLVKSKNRGYDYLR

-167 YSQDAWSSL
+167 YSQDSWNSL
-176 MDYLVEQKG
+176 MDYLIEEKG
-185 YSIEELLDC
+185 YSQEELLEC

-286 IQIAVA
+286 IKIAVA
-292 TLGTALTSQQAHLIK
+292 TLGTALTSQQARLIK

-354 YVRKYGTNEYRKAM
+354 YVRKYGTDEYRNAM

-379 DNLKASFDLSRD
+379 DNLKSTFDLSKD
-391 EDNIRFAKE
+391 QDNIKFAQE

-419 YLSGIVQLDE
+419 YLSEIVQLDE

-437 GKTYNSRNLSDKKFN
+437 GKSYSSKNLSNGKFN
-452 NRFNKKEEKPNIEK
+452 NKFNKKEEKPIEK

-478 ITLIKIMMTI
+478 IMLIKIMMTI

-498 IDEKEFL
+498 IDEKELL
-505 MEDSKKIIN
+505 MEDSKKILN
-514 YFSSVD
+514 YFSKVD
-520 SEKIVDPDELQD
+520 SEKVINPDELED
-532 INEKYI
+532 IDEKYI

-544 SLESIDT
+544 SLESINI
-551 KNLKEI
+551 KNMKEI
-557 EETVKSVRRNSL
+557 EETVRSVRRNSL
-569 KKTIDNLRIKQ
+569 KKTIDKLRIRQ
-580 EELGSK
+580 EELGAKSK
-586 RKSLEASDKEVAKE
+586 ILAESDKEAAKE
-600 LDVEI
+600 LDLEI
-605 MNLALQSVE
+605 MNLALQSVD

>member
-82 FVMKIENLDFMDA
+82 FVMKMENLDFMDA

-107 NFNIDEEAKRKIE
+107 NFNIDEETKQKIE

-132 ARFYFA
+132 ARFYFS
-138 NLVKTKNRGYDYLR
+138 NLIKSKNRGYDYLR

-167 YSQDAWSSL
+167 YSQDSWNSL
-176 MDYLVEQKG
+176 MDYLIEEKG
-185 YSIEELLDC
+185 YSREELLEC

-292 TLGTALTSQQAHLIK
+292 TLGTALTSQQARLIK

-354 YVRKYGTNEYRKAM
+354 YVRKYGTDEYRKAM

-379 DNLKASFDLSRD
+379 DNLKSSFDLSKD
-391 EDNIRFAKE
+391 QDNIKFAQE

-419 YLSGIVQLDE
+419 YLSEIVQLDE

-437 GKTYNSRNLSDKKFN
+437 GKSYSSRNLSNGKFN
-452 NRFNKKEEKPNIEK
+452 NKFNKKEEKPIEK

-478 ITLIKIMMTI
+478 IKLMKIMMNI
-488 PAARE
+488 PVARE
-493 KILLK
+493 KVLLK
-498 IDEKEFL
+498 IDEKELL
-505 MEDSKKIIN
+505 MEDSKKILN
-514 YFSSVD
+514 YLSKID
-520 SEKIVDPDELQD
+520 SEKIVEPDELEG
-532 INEKYI
+532 INDEYI
-538 ESLKKT
+538 KSLKKT
-544 SLESIDT
+544 SLESINT
-551 KNLKEI
+551 KNMKEI

-580 EELGSK
+580 EELGAKSK
-586 RKSLEASDKEVAKE
+586 ILAESDKDAAKE
-600 LDVEI
+600 LDLEI
-605 MNLALQSVE
+605 MNLALQSVD

>member
-82 FVMKIENLDFMDA
+82 FVMKMENLDFMDA

-107 NFNIDEEAKRKIE
+107 NFNIDEETKQKIE

-138 NLVKTKNRGYDYLR
+138 NLVKSKNRGYDYLR

-176 MDYLVEQKG
+176 MDYLIDEKG
-185 YSIEELLDC
+185 YSVEELLEC

-286 IQIAVA
+286 IKIAVA
-292 TLGTALTSQQAHLIK
+292 TLGTALTSQQARLIK

-332 ILVEAGLSVKVL
+332 ILVDAGLSVKVL

-354 YVRKYGTNEYRKAM
+354 YVRKYGTDEYRNAM

-379 DNLKASFDLSRD
+379 DNLKSTFDLSKD
-391 EDNIRFAKE
+391 QDNIKFAQE

-419 YLSGIVQLDE
+419 YLSEIVQLDE

-437 GKTYNSRNLSDKKFN
+437 GKSYSSKNLSNGKFN
-452 NRFNKKEEKPNIEK
+452 NKFNKKEEKPIEK

-478 ITLIKIMMTI
+478 IMLIKIMMII

-498 IDEKEFL
+498 IDEKELL
-505 MEDSKKIIN
+505 MEDSKKILN
-514 YFSSVD
+514 YLSKID
-520 SEKIVDPDELQD
+520 SEKIVEPDELEG
-532 INEKYI
+532 INDEYI
-538 ESLKKT
+538 KSLKKI
-544 SLESIDT
+544 SLESINI
-551 KNLKEI
+551 KNMKEI
-557 EETVKSVRRNSL
+557 EETVRSVRRNSL
-569 KKTIDNLRIKQ
+569 KKTIDKLRMKQ
-580 EELGSK
+580 EELGAKSK
-586 RKSLEASDKEVAKE
+586 ILAESDKEAAKE
-600 LDVEI
+600 LDLEI
-605 MNLALQSVE
+605 MNLALQSVD

>member
-82 FVMKIENLDFMDA
+82 FVMKMENLDFMDA

-107 NFNIDEEAKRKIE
+107 NFNIDEETKQKIE

-132 ARFYFA
+132 ARFYFS
-138 NLVKTKNRGYDYLR
+138 NLVKSKNRGYDYLR

-167 YSQDAWSSL
+167 YSQDSWNSL
-176 MDYLVEQKG
+176 MDYLIEEKG
-185 YSIEELLDC
+185 YSQEELLEC

-292 TLGTALTSQQAHLIK
+292 TLGTALTSQQARLIK

-354 YVRKYGTNEYRKAM
+354 YVRKYGTDEYRKAM

-379 DNLKASFDLSRD
+379 DNLKSYFDLSKD
-391 EDNIRFAKE
+391 QDNIKFAQE

-419 YLSGIVQLDE
+419 YLSEIVQLDE

-437 GKTYNSRNLSDKKFN
+437 GKSYSSRNLSNGKFN
-452 NRFNKKEEKPNIEK
+452 NKFNKKEEKPIEK

-478 ITLIKIMMTI
+478 IKLMKIMMNI

-493 KILLK
+493 KVLLK
-498 IDEKEFL
+498 IDEKELL
-505 MEDSKKIIN
+505 MEDSKKILN
-514 YFSSVD
+514 YLSKID
-520 SEKIVDPDELQD
+520 SEKIVEPDELEG
-532 INEKYI
+532 INDEYI
-538 ESLKKT
+538 KSLKKT
-544 SLESIDT
+544 SLESINT
-551 KNLKEI
+551 KNMKEI

-580 EELGSK
+580 EELGAKSK
-586 RKSLEASDKEVAKE
+586 ILAESDKDAAKE
-600 LDVEI
+600 LDLEI

>member
-82 FVMKIENLDFMDA
+82 FVMKMENLDFMDA

-107 NFNIDEEAKRKIE
+107 NFNIDEETKQKIE

-138 NLVKTKNRGYDYLR
+138 NLVKSKNRGYDYLR

-176 MDYLVEQKG
+176 MDYLIDEKG
-185 YSIEELLDC
+185 YSVEELLEC

-286 IQIAVA
+286 IKIAVA
-292 TLGTALTSQQAHLIK
+292 TLGTALTSQQARLIK

-354 YVRKYGTNEYRKAM
+354 YVRKYGTDEYRKAM

-379 DNLKASFDLSRD
+379 DNLKSSFDLSKD
-391 EDNIRFAKE
+391 QDNIKFAQE

-419 YLSGIVQLDE
+419 YLSEIVQLDE

-437 GKTYNSRNLSDKKFN
+437 GKSYSSKNLSNGKFN
-452 NRFNKKEEKPNIEK
+452 NKFNKKEEKPIEK

-478 ITLIKIMMTI
+478 IKLMKIMMNI

-493 KILLK
+493 KVLLK
-498 IDEKEFL
+498 IDEKELL
-505 MEDSKKIIN
+505 MEDSKKILN
-514 YFSSVD
+514 YLSKID
-520 SEKIVDPDELQD
+520 SEKIVETDELEG
-532 INEKYI
+532 INDEYI
-538 ESLKKT
+538 KSLKKT
-544 SLESIDT
+544 SLESINT
-551 KNLKEI
+551 KNMKEI

-569 KKTIDNLRIKQ
+569 KKTIDKLRMKQ
-580 EELGSK
+580 EELGAKSK
-586 RKSLEASDKEVAKE
+586 ILAESDKDAAKE
-600 LDVEI
+600 LDLEI

>member
-1 MLRQKT
+1 
-7 EGCVNM
+7 M

-24 ARCDIASVIGD
+24 ARCDIANVIGD

-82 FVMKIENLDFMDA
+82 FVMKMENLDFIDA
-95 VRLLA
+95 VRMLA

-107 NFNIDEEAKRKIE
+107 NFNIDEETKQKIE

-132 ARFYFA
+132 ARFYFS
-138 NLVKTKNRGYDYLR
+138 NLVKSKNRGYDYLR

-167 YSQDAWSSL
+167 YSQDTWSSL
-176 MDYLVEQKG
+176 MDYLIDEKG
-185 YSIEELLDC
+185 YSCEELLEC

-286 IQIAVA
+286 IKIAVA
-292 TLGTALTSQQAHLIK
+292 TLGTALTSQQARLIK

-332 ILVEAGLSVKVL
+332 ILVEAGLTVKVL
-344 DLKDAKDPDE
+344 DLKEAKDPDE
-354 YVRKYGTNEYRKAM
+354 YVRKYGTDEYKNAM

-379 DNLKASFDLSRD
+379 DNLKSSFDLSKD
-391 EDNIRFAKE
+391 QDNIKFAQE

-429 DAVKREIY
+429 DAVKREVY
-437 GKTYNSRNLSDKKFN
+437 GKSYNSGKLSNTRFN
-452 NRFNKKEEKPNIEK
+452 NKFNKKEEKPIEK
-466 MDAIQHGEELTE
+466 MDAIQYGEELTE

-488 PAARE
+488 PVARE

-498 IDEKEFL
+498 IDEKELL
-505 MEDSKKIIN
+505 MEDSKKILN
-514 YFSSVD
+514 YLSNVD
-520 SEKIVDPDELQD
+520 SEKIVDVDELD
-532 INEKYI
+532 NINDKYI

-544 SLESIDT
+544 SLESINT
-551 KNLKEI
+551 KNIKEI

-580 EELGSK
+580 EELGAKSK
-586 RKSLEASDKEVAKE
+586 ILAESDKDAAKE
-600 LDVEI
+600 LDLEI
-605 MNLALQSVE
+605 MNLALQAVD

>member
-82 FVMKIENLDFMDA
+82 FVMKMENLDFMDA

-107 NFNIDEEAKRKIE
+107 NFNIDEETKQKIE

-132 ARFYFA
+132 ARFYFS
-138 NLVKTKNRGYDYLR
+138 NLVKSKNRGYDYLR

-167 YSQDAWSSL
+167 YSQDSWNSL
-176 MDYLVEQKG
+176 MDYLIEEKG
-185 YSIEELLDC
+185 YSREELLEC

-292 TLGTALTSQQAHLIK
+292 TLGTALTSQQARLIK

-354 YVRKYGTNEYRKAM
+354 YVRKYGTDEYRKAM

-379 DNLKASFDLSRD
+379 DNLKSSFDLSKD
-391 EDNIRFAKE
+391 QDNIKFAQE

-419 YLSGIVQLDE
+419 YLSEIVQLDE

-437 GKTYNSRNLSDKKFN
+437 GKSYSSRNLANGNFN
-452 NRFNKKEEKPNIEK
+452 NKFNKKEEKPIEK

-478 ITLIKIMMTI
+478 IKLMKIMMNI
-488 PAARE
+488 PSARE
-493 KILLK
+493 KVLLK
-498 IDEKEFL
+498 IDEKELL

-514 YFSSVD
+514 YLSKID
-520 SEKIVDPDELQD
+520 SEKIVEPDELEG
-532 INEKYI
+532 INDEYI

-544 SLESIDT
+544 SLESINT
-551 KNLKEI
+551 KNMKEI
-557 EETVKSVRRNSL
+557 EETVRSVRRNSL

-580 EELGSK
+580 EELGAKSK
-586 RKSLEASDKEVAKE
+586 ILAESDKDAAKE
-600 LDVEI
+600 LDLEI
-605 MNLALQSVE
+605 MNLALQSVD

>member
-82 FVMKIENLDFMDA
+82 FVMKMENLDFMDA

-107 NFNIDEEAKRKIE
+107 NFNIDEETKQKIE

-132 ARFYFA
+132 ARFYFS
-138 NLVKTKNRGYDYLR
+138 NLVKSKNRGYDYLR

-167 YSQDAWSSL
+167 YSQESWNSL
-176 MDYLVEQKG
+176 MDYLIEEKG
-185 YSIEELLDC
+185 YSREELLEC

-292 TLGTALTSQQAHLIK
+292 TLGTALTSQQARLIK

-354 YVRKYGTNEYRKAM
+354 YVRKYGTDEYRKAM

-379 DNLKASFDLSRD
+379 DNLKSSFDLSKD
-391 EDNIRFAKE
+391 QDNIKFAQE

-419 YLSGIVQLDE
+419 YLSEIVQLDE

-437 GKTYNSRNLSDKKFN
+437 GKSYSSRNLSNGKFN
-452 NRFNKKEEKPNIEK
+452 NKFNKKEEKPIEK

-478 ITLIKIMMTI
+478 IKLMKIMMNI

-493 KILLK
+493 KVLLK
-498 IDEKEFL
+498 IDEKELL
-505 MEDSKKIIN
+505 MEDSKKILN
-514 YFSSVD
+514 YLSKID
-520 SEKIVDPDELQD
+520 SEKIVEPDELEG
-532 INEKYI
+532 INDEYI
-538 ESLKKT
+538 KSLKKT
-544 SLESIDT
+544 SLESINT
-551 KNLKEI
+551 KNMKEI

-580 EELGSK
+580 EELGAKSK
-586 RKSLEASDKEVAKE
+586 ILAESDKDAAKE
-600 LDVEI
+600 LDLEI
-605 MNLALQSVE
+605 MNLALQSVD

>member
-1 MLRQKT
+1 
-7 EGCVNM
+7 M

-82 FVMKIENLDFMDA
+82 FVMKMENLDFMDA

-107 NFNIDEEAKRKIE
+107 NFNIDEETKQKIE

-138 NLVKTKNRGYDYLR
+138 NLVKSKNRGYDYLR

-176 MDYLVEQKG
+176 MDYLIDEKG
-185 YSIEELLDC
+185 YSIEELLEC

-286 IQIAVA
+286 IKIAVA
-292 TLGTALTSQQAHLIK
+292 TLGTALTSQQARLIK

-354 YVRKYGTNEYRKAM
+354 YVRKYGTDEYRNAM

-379 DNLKASFDLSRD
+379 DNLKSTFDLSKD
-391 EDNIRFAKE
+391 QDNIKFAQE

-419 YLSGIVQLDE
+419 YLSEIVQLDE

-437 GKTYNSRNLSDKKFN
+437 GKSYSSKNLSNGKFN
-452 NRFNKKEEKPNIEK
+452 NKFNKKEEKPIEK

-478 ITLIKIMMTI
+478 IMLIKIMMTI

-498 IDEKEFL
+498 IDEKELL
-505 MEDSKKIIN
+505 MEDSKKILN
-514 YFSSVD
+514 YFSKVD
-520 SEKIVDPDELQD
+520 SEKVINPDELED
-532 INEKYI
+532 IDEKYI

-544 SLESIDT
+544 SLESINI
-551 KNLKEI
+551 KNMKEI
-557 EETVKSVRRNSL
+557 EETVRSVRRNSL
-569 KKTIDNLRIKQ
+569 KKTIDKLRIKQ
-580 EELGSK
+580 EELGAKSK
-586 RKSLEASDKEVAKE
+586 ILAESDKEAAKE
-600 LDVEI
+600 LDLEI
-605 MNLALQSVE
+605 MNLALQSVD

>member
-82 FVMKIENLDFMDA
+82 FVMKMENLDFMDA

-107 NFNIDEEAKRKIE
+107 NFNIDEETKQKIE

-138 NLVKTKNRGYDYLR
+138 NLVKSKNRGYDYLR

-176 MDYLVEQKG
+176 MDYLIDEKG
-185 YSIEELLDC
+185 YSVEELLEC

-233 DDSLPKYLNSPDTLI
+233 DDSLPKYLNSSDTLI

-286 IQIAVA
+286 IKIAVA
-292 TLGTALTSQQAHLIK
+292 TLGTALTSQQARLIK

-354 YVRKYGTNEYRKAM
+354 YVRKYGTDEYRNAM

-379 DNLKASFDLSRD
+379 DNLKSTFDLSKD
-391 EDNIRFAKE
+391 QDNIKFAQE

-419 YLSGIVQLDE
+419 YLSEIVQLDE

-437 GKTYNSRNLSDKKFN
+437 GKSYSSKNLSNGKFN
-452 NRFNKKEEKPNIEK
+452 NKFNKKEEKPIEK

-478 ITLIKIMMTI
+478 IKLMKIMMNI

-493 KILLK
+493 KVLLK
-498 IDEKEFL
+498 IDEKELL
-505 MEDSKKIIN
+505 MEDSKKILN
-514 YFSSVD
+514 YLSKID
-520 SEKIVDPDELQD
+520 SEKIVEPDELEG
-532 INEKYI
+532 INDEYI
-538 ESLKKT
+538 KSLKKT
-544 SLESIDT
+544 SLESINT
-551 KNLKEI
+551 KNMKEI
-557 EETVKSVRRNSL
+557 EETVRSVRRNSL
-569 KKTIDNLRIKQ
+569 KKTIDKLRMKQ
-580 EELGSK
+580 EELGAKSK
-586 RKSLEASDKEVAKE
+586 ILAESDKEAAKE
-600 LDVEI
+600 LDLEI
-605 MNLALQSVE
+605 MNLALQSVD

>member
-82 FVMKIENLDFMDA
+82 FVMKMENLDFMDA

-107 NFNIDEEAKRKIE
+107 NFNIDEETKQKIE

-132 ARFYFA
+132 ARFYFS
-138 NLVKTKNRGYDYLR
+138 NLVKSKNRGYDYLR

-167 YSQDAWSSL
+167 YSQDSWNSL
-176 MDYLVEQKG
+176 MDYLIEEKG
-185 YSIEELLDC
+185 YSQEELLEC

-286 IQIAVA
+286 IKIAVA
-292 TLGTALTSQQAHLIK
+292 TLGTALTSQQARLIK

-354 YVRKYGTNEYRKAM
+354 YVRKYGTDEYRKAM

-379 DNLKASFDLSRD
+379 DNLKSSFDLSKD
-391 EDNIRFAKE
+391 QDNIKFAQE

-419 YLSGIVQLDE
+419 YLSEIVQLDE

-437 GKTYNSRNLSDKKFN
+437 GKSYSSRNLANGKFN
-452 NRFNKKEEKPNIEK
+452 NKFNKKEEKPIEK

-478 ITLIKIMMTI
+478 IKLMKIMMNI
-488 PAARE
+488 PEARE
-493 KILLK
+493 KVLLK
-498 IDEKEFL
+498 IDEKELL

-514 YFSSVD
+514 YLSKID
-520 SEKIVDPDELQD
+520 SEKIVEPDELEG
-532 INEKYI
+532 INDEYI
-538 ESLKKT
+538 KSLKKT
-544 SLESIDT
+544 SLESINT
-551 KNLKEI
+551 KNMKEI

-569 KKTIDNLRIKQ
+569 KKKIDNLRMKQ
-580 EELGSK
+580 EELGAKSK
-586 RKSLEASDKEVAKE
+586 ILAESDKDAAKE
-600 LDVEI
+600 LDLEI
-605 MNLALQSVE
+605 MNLALQSVD

>member
-82 FVMKIENLDFMDA
+82 FVMKMENLDFMDA

-107 NFNIDEEAKRKIE
+107 NFNIDEETKQKIE

-132 ARFYFA
+132 ARFYFS
-138 NLVKTKNRGYDYLR
+138 NLVKSKNRGYDYLR

-167 YSQDAWSSL
+167 YSQDSWNSL
-176 MDYLVEQKG
+176 MDYLIEEKG
-185 YSIEELLDC
+185 YSQEELLEC

-292 TLGTALTSQQAHLIK
+292 TLGTALTSQQARLIK

-354 YVRKYGTNEYRKAM
+354 YVRKYGTDEYRNAM

-379 DNLKASFDLSRD
+379 DNLKSTFDLSKD
-391 EDNIRFAKE
+391 QDNIKFAQE

-419 YLSGIVQLDE
+419 YLSEIVQLDE

-437 GKTYNSRNLSDKKFN
+437 GKSYSSKNLSNGKFN
-452 NRFNKKEEKPNIEK
+452 NKFNKKEEKPIEK

-478 ITLIKIMMTI
+478 IMLIKIMMTI

-498 IDEKEFL
+498 IDEKELL
-505 MEDSKKIIN
+505 MEESKKILN
-514 YFSSVD
+514 YFSKVD
-520 SEKIVDPDELQD
+520 SEKVINPDELED
-532 INEKYI
+532 IDEKYI

-544 SLESIDT
+544 SLESINI
-551 KNLKEI
+551 KNMKEI
-557 EETVKSVRRNSL
+557 EETVRSVRRNSL
-569 KKTIDNLRIKQ
+569 KKTIDKLRIKQ
-580 EELGSK
+580 EELGAKSK
-586 RKSLEASDKEVAKE
+586 ILAESDKEAAKE
-600 LDVEI
+600 LDLEI
-605 MNLALQSVE
+605 MNLALQSVD

>member
-82 FVMKIENLDFMDA
+82 FVMKMENLDFMDA

-107 NFNIDEEAKRKIE
+107 NFNIDEETKQKIE

-138 NLVKTKNRGYDYLR
+138 NLVKSKNRGYDYLR

-176 MDYLVEQKG
+176 MDYLIDEKG
-185 YSIEELLDC
+185 YSVEELLEC

-286 IQIAVA
+286 IKIAVA
-292 TLGTALTSQQAHLIK
+292 TLGTALTSQQARLIK

-332 ILVEAGLSVKVL
+332 ILVDAGLSVKVL

-354 YVRKYGTNEYRKAM
+354 YVRKYGTDEYRNAM

-379 DNLKASFDLSRD
+379 DNLKSTFDLSKD
-391 EDNIRFAKE
+391 QDNIKFAQE

-419 YLSGIVQLDE
+419 YLSEIVQLDE

-437 GKTYNSRNLSDKKFN
+437 GKSYSSKNLSNGKFN
-452 NRFNKKEEKPNIEK
+452 NKFNKKEEKPIEK

-478 ITLIKIMMTI
+478 IMLIKIMMII

-498 IDEKEFL
+498 IDEKELL
-505 MEDSKKIIN
+505 MEDSKKILN
-514 YFSSVD
+514 YLSKID
-520 SEKIVDPDELQD
+520 SEKIVEPDELEG
-532 INEKYI
+532 INDEYI
-538 ESLKKT
+538 KSLKKT
-544 SLESIDT
+544 SLESINI
-551 KNLKEI
+551 KNIKEI
-557 EETVKSVRRNSL
+557 EETVRSVRRNSL
-569 KKTIDNLRIKQ
+569 KKTIDKLRMKQ
-580 EELGSK
+580 EELGAKSK
-586 RKSLEASDKEVAKE
+586 ILAESDKEAAKE
-600 LDVEI
+600 LDLEI
-605 MNLALQSVE
+605 MNLALQSVD

>member
-1 MLRQKT
+1 
-7 EGCVNM
+7 M

-82 FVMKIENLDFMDA
+82 FVMKMENLDFMDA

-107 NFNIDEEAKRKIE
+107 NFNIDEETKQKIE

-138 NLVKTKNRGYDYLR
+138 NLVKSKNRGYDYLR

-176 MDYLVEQKG
+176 MDYLIDEKG
-185 YSIEELLDC
+185 YSIEELLEC

-286 IQIAVA
+286 IKIAVA
-292 TLGTALTSQQAHLIK
+292 TLGTALTSQQARLIK

-354 YVRKYGTNEYRKAM
+354 YVRKYGTDEYRNAM

-379 DNLKASFDLSRD
+379 DNLKSTFDLSKD
-391 EDNIRFAKE
+391 QDNIKFAQE

-419 YLSGIVQLDE
+419 YLSEIVQLDE

-437 GKTYNSRNLSDKKFN
+437 GKSYSSKNLSNGKFN
-452 NRFNKKEEKPNIEK
+452 NKFNKKEEKPIEK

-478 ITLIKIMMTI
+478 IMLIKIMMTI

-498 IDEKEFL
+498 IDEKELL
-505 MEDSKKIIN
+505 MEDSKKILN
-514 YFSSVD
+514 YFSKVD
-520 SEKIVDPDELQD
+520 SEKVINPDELED
-532 INEKYI
+532 IGEKYI

-544 SLESIDT
+544 SLESINI
-551 KNLKEI
+551 KNMKEI
-557 EETVKSVRRNSL
+557 EETVRSVRRNSL
-569 KKTIDNLRIKQ
+569 KKTIDKLRIKQ
-580 EELGSK
+580 EELGAKSK
-586 RKSLEASDKEVAKE
+586 ILAESDKEAAKE
-600 LDVEI
+600 LDLEI
-605 MNLALQSVE
+605 MNLALQSVD

>member
-82 FVMKIENLDFMDA
+82 FVMKMENLDFMDA

-107 NFNIDEEAKRKIE
+107 NFNIDEETKQKIE

-132 ARFYFA
+132 ARFYFS
-138 NLVKTKNRGYDYLR
+138 NLVKSKNRGYDYLR

-167 YSQDAWSSL
+167 YSQDSWNSL
-176 MDYLVEQKG
+176 MDYLIEEKG
-185 YSIEELLDC
+185 YSQEELLEC

-292 TLGTALTSQQAHLIK
+292 TLGTALTSQQARLIK

-354 YVRKYGTNEYRKAM
+354 YVRKYGTDEYRKAM

-379 DNLKASFDLSRD
+379 DNLKSYFDLSKD
-391 EDNIRFAKE
+391 QDNIKFAQE

-419 YLSGIVQLDE
+419 YLSEIVQLDE

-437 GKTYNSRNLSDKKFN
+437 GKSYSSRNLSNGKFN
-452 NRFNKKEEKPNIEK
+452 NKFNKKEEKPIEK

-478 ITLIKIMMTI
+478 IKLMKIMMNI

-493 KILLK
+493 KVLLK
-498 IDEKEFL
+498 IDEKELL
-505 MEDSKKIIN
+505 MEDSKKILNYLSKIN
-514 YFSSVD
+514 
-520 SEKIVDPDELQD
+520 SEKIVEPDELEG
-532 INEKYI
+532 INDEYI
-538 ESLKKT
+538 KSLKKT
-544 SLESIDT
+544 SLESINT
-551 KNLKEI
+551 KNMKEI

-569 KKTIDNLRIKQ
+569 KKKIDNLRMKQ
-580 EELGSK
+580 EELGAKSK
-586 RKSLEASDKEVAKE
+586 ILAESDKDAAKE
-600 LDVEI
+600 LDLEI
-605 MNLALQSVE
+605 MNLALQSVD

>member
-82 FVMKIENLDFMDA
+82 FVMKMENLDFMDA

-107 NFNIDEEAKRKIE
+107 NFNIDEETKQKIE

-132 ARFYFA
+132 ARFYFS
-138 NLVKTKNRGYDYLR
+138 NLVKSKNRGYDYLR

-167 YSQDAWSSL
+167 YSQDVWSSL
-176 MDYLVEQKG
+176 MDYLIDEKG
-185 YSIEELLDC
+185 YSVEELLEC

-286 IQIAVA
+286 IKIAVA
-292 TLGTALTSQQAHLIK
+292 TLGTALTSQQARLIK

-354 YVRKYGTNEYRKAM
+354 YVRKYGTDEYRNAM

-379 DNLKASFDLSRD
+379 DNLKSTFDLSKD
-391 EDNIRFAKE
+391 QDNIKFAQE

-419 YLSGIVQLDE
+419 YLSEIVQLDE

-437 GKTYNSRNLSDKKFN
+437 GKSYSSKNLSNGKFN
-452 NRFNKKEEKPNIEK
+452 NKFNKKEEKPIEK

-478 ITLIKIMMTI
+478 IKLMKIMMNI

-493 KILLK
+493 KVLLK
-498 IDEKEFL
+498 IDEKELL
-505 MEDSKKIIN
+505 MEDSKKILN
-514 YFSSVD
+514 YLSKID
-520 SEKIVDPDELQD
+520 SEKIVEPDELEG
-532 INEKYI
+532 INDEYI
-538 ESLKKT
+538 KSLKKT
-544 SLESIDT
+544 SLESINT
-551 KNLKEI
+551 KNMKEI
-557 EETVKSVRRNSL
+557 EETVRSVRRNSL
-569 KKTIDNLRIKQ
+569 KKTIDNLRMKQ
-580 EELGSK
+580 EELGAKSK
-586 RKSLEASDKEVAKE
+586 ILAESDKEAAKE
-600 LDVEI
+600 LDLEI
-605 MNLALQSVE
+605 MNLALQSVD